1 MEKLMTAQ
9 QVADNLGMHV
19 KTLYRLIRH
28 NHIAL
33 TFVRKHGRMIAF
45 RPSDVERYLG
55 SHEVVRDGAG
65 PRKPRKTRPGFLS
78 DEQARLFF
86 EGLPML
92 EKFTGQE
99 EEDYLSGKRKKESFP
114 ADYFHK

>member
-1 MEKLMTAQ
+1 MTAQ

-55 SHEVVRDGAG
+55 THEVVRDGAG
-65 PRKPRKTRPGFLS
+65 LRKPRKPRKALPGFLS
-78 DEQARLFF
+78 DEEARQFF
-86 EGLPML
+86 AECKTDENGYYITDPD
-92 EKFTGQE
+92 KVS
-99 EEDYLSGKRKKESFP
+99 Y
-114 ADYFHK
+114 